1 MENTSMDFQKMIPEK
16 VEEKEHSFRNKHIC
30 IYTG

>member
-1 MENTSMDFQKMIPEK
+1 MVFQKMIPEK

-30 IYTG
+30 IYTDQTF